1 VIDCTTETGFAPASW
16 TWTVIEHVEPGV
28 LLVVGEFMQVLAVIA
43 SWAGG
48 PPVPVTVAVFEPE
61 MSPVD
66 AAVTTQDPG
75 TPAIVSVTVVAA
87 APTKIVLEFPKTLQ
101 TALLSTDH
109 VTVVDAMAPVAMPFA
124 SRSVAVAETANAA
137 PPGKADCGSETVS

>member
-1 VIDCTTETGFAPASW
+1 VIGVTTETGFVPASW
-16 TWTVIEHVEPGV
+16 TWTVIEHVEPGA
-28 LLVVGEFMQVLAVIA
+28 LLVVGELVQVLAVIA

-48 PPVPVTVAVFEPE
+48 PPIPATVAVFEPE

-66 AAVTTQDPG
+66 AAVTVQDPG

-87 APTKIVLEFPKTLQ
+87 APTTIVLEFGTTLQ

-109 VTVVDAMAPVAMPFA
+109 VTAVDAAAVVAMPFA
-124 SRSVAVAETANAA
+124 SRSVAVAVTANAVPA
-137 PPGKADCGSETVS
+137 GNADCGSETPS